1 MNLTELARK
10 LKVPTSEL
18 KEKLPELGFDIGM
31 KAIKVP
37 DDIAEKIIVKW
48 NEEKK
53 RLELEKKY
61 KVSQDQS
68 TDQLVDNKFDR
79 VIKVPQLISVRDLA
93 DRLHLSAPAMIA
105 ELMKHGIMA
114 SLSEKVDF
122 EITTIIAE
130 SLGYKTILVEE
141 TSLDEKQQQIIQDK
155 LKKIRNKKS
164 DYLAPRPPIVV
175 VMGHVDHGKTKL
187 LDTIRETNVV
197 DSEAGG
203 ITQHIGAYQVV
214 KNNRTITFIDTPGHE
229 AFSAMR
235 SRGANVADIAIL
247 VVAAD
252 SGVQPQTIEAI
263 KMIQDAGLPMI
274 VAINKVDK
282 AEADLEKVKKD
293 LAEINLI
300 PEDWGGNI
308 ICVPVSAKDGTNIS
322 ELLEMVLLTADLNQ
336 EQIKAEYNAPA
347 IGTIIESHLDKG
359 TGPVAT
365 VLIHS
370 GTLRIGDKVRVGNV
384 LGKIRSMQDY
394 QGKKIDF
401 ATPSTP
407 VRIIGLERVPVVGEI
422 LEAGVDFKLLRR
434 QLDIKKYQPAE
445 FKGKQ
450 LESEDEKKSKIKKL
464 NILLKADV
472 TGSLEAA
479 VQSLKKYNGKQVM
492 VNIVYKGLGNITE
505 VDVVRAESTKAYI
518 YGFNVSATPQAYE
531 VAKEKKIDIKLYQI
545 IYKLLEDVAEKLEDL
560 LDPVLNREVKGKG
573 KVLVV
578 FRGHKQKMIVGVKVL
593 TGEIVNGAKLIVWR
607 EGKIVG
613 EGQVQ
618 QLRIGPEQVNKVLS
632 GSECGLEYSG
642 SIALQPED
650 ELEFIVETKE
660 KQKLQ
665 LVKN

>member
-18 KEKLPELGFDIGM
+18 KEKLPKLGFDIGM

-37 DDIAEKIIVKW
+37 DDMAERIIAKW
-48 NEEKK
+48 NEEKR
-53 RLELEKKY
+53 RLQLEEKY
-61 KVSQDQS
+61 QTVNEMTQTSAESKSE
-68 TDQLVDNKFDR
+68 R
-79 VIKVPQLISVRDLA
+79 IIKVPQTISVRDLA
-93 DRLHLSAPAMIA
+93 ERLHLSAPAMIT

-122 EITTIIAE
+122 EITTIVAE
-130 SLGYKTILVEE
+130 SLGYKTVLVDE
-141 TSLDEKQQQIIQDK
+141 SNLDEKQQQIIQEK
-155 LKKIRNKKS
+155 LKQIRTKKS
-164 DYLAPRPPIVV
+164 DKLLSRPPIVV

-187 LDTIRETNVV
+187 LDTIREANVIA
-197 DSEAGG
+197 SEAGG

-214 KNNRTITFIDTPGHE
+214 KNERMITFIDTPGHE

-252 SGVQPQTIEAI
+252 SGIQPQTIEAI

-274 VAINKVDK
+274 VAINKIDK
-282 AEADLEKVKKD
+282 PDADVEKVKKE
-293 LAEINLI
+293 LTEINLI
-300 PEDWGGNI
+300 PEDWGGNV
-308 ICVPVSAKDGTNIS
+308 ICVSVSAKDGTNIN

-336 EQIKAEYNAPA
+336 EQIKAEYDTPA

-370 GTLRIGDKVRVGNV
+370 GTLRVGDRVKVGNV

-394 QGKKIDF
+394 QGKKIDL

-407 VRIIGLERVPVVGEI
+407 ARIIGLERVPAVGEI

-434 QLDIKKYQPAE
+434 QLDYKKYQPSD

-450 LESEDEKKSKIKKL
+450 SEDEKKSKIKKY
-464 NILLKADV
+464 NILLKTDV
-472 TGSLEAA
+472 AGSLEAIT
-479 VQSLKKYNGKQVM
+479 QSLKKYNGRQVM

-505 VDVVRAESTKAYI
+505 VDVVRAESTKAHI

-560 LDPVLNREVKGKG
+560 LDPIYNREIKGKG
-573 KVLVV
+573 KVLAI
-578 FRGHKQKMIVGVKVL
+578 FRGQKQKMIVGVKVL
-593 TGEIVNGAKLIVWR
+593 IGEIVTGAKLIVWR
-607 EGKIVG
+607 NGKIVG

-618 QLRIGPEQVNKVLS
+618 QLRVGPEQMSKVLS

-650 ELEFIVETKE
+650 ELEFFVETKV

-665 LVKN
+665 EIKN

>member
-37 DDIAEKIIVKW
+37 DDMAERIVIKW

-53 RLELEKKY
+53 RLKLEQKY
-61 KVSQDQS
+61 QITEDEIADQV
-68 TDQLVDNKFDR
+68 VDNKSDR

-93 DRLHLSAPAMIA
+93 ERLHLSAPAMIT

-122 EITTIIAE
+122 EITTIVAE
-130 SLGYKTILVEE
+130 SLGYKTVLVDEA
-141 TSLDEKQQQIIQDK
+141 SLDENQQQIIQDK
-155 LKKIRNKKS
+155 LKQIRNRQS
-164 DYLAPRPPIVV
+164 DKLVARPPIVV

-187 LDTIRETNVV
+187 LDTIREANVM

-214 KNNRTITFIDTPGHE
+214 KNDRMITFIDTPGHE

-274 VAINKVDK
+274 VAMNKVDK
-282 AEADLEKVKKD
+282 AEADVEKIKKD

-300 PEDWGGNI
+300 PEDWGGNV

-336 EQIKAEYNAPA
+336 EQIKAEYEALA
-347 IGTIIESHLDKG
+347 SGTIIESHLDKG

-370 GTLRIGDKVRVGNV
+370 GTLRIGDRVQVGNV

-394 QGKKIDF
+394 QGKKIDT

-407 VRIIGLERVPVVGEI
+407 ARIIGLERVPVVGEI

-434 QLDIKKYQPAE
+434 QLDAKKYQSSD

-450 LESEDEKKSKIKKL
+450 SEDEKKSKVKKF

-472 TGSLEAA
+472 AGSLEAVA
-479 VQSLKKYNGKQVM
+479 QSLKKYNGKQVM
-492 VNIVYKGLGNITE
+492 VNIIYKGLGNITE

-531 VAKEKKIDIKLYQI
+531 VAKEKNIDIKLYQV

-560 LDPVLNREVKGKG
+560 LDPIFNREIKGKG
-573 KVLVV
+573 KVLAV

-593 TGEIVNGAKLIVWR
+593 TGEIVTGAKLIVWR
-607 EGKIVG
+607 TGKIVG

-618 QLRIGPEQVNKVLS
+618 QLRVGPEQMNKVLS

-642 SIALQPED
+642 SMTLQPED
-650 ELEFIVETKE
+650 ELEFFVETKE
-660 KQKLQ
+660 KQKLH

>member
-37 DDIAEKIIVKW
+37 DDMAERIVIKW

-53 RLELEKKY
+53 RLKLEQKY
-61 KVSQDQS
+61 QITEDEIADQV
-68 TDQLVDNKFDR
+68 VDNKSDR

-93 DRLHLSAPAMIA
+93 ERLHLSAPAMIT

-122 EITTIIAE
+122 EITTIVAE
-130 SLGYKTILVEE
+130 SLGYKTVLVDEA
-141 TSLDEKQQQIIQDK
+141 SLDENQQQIIQDK
-155 LKKIRNKKS
+155 LKQIRNRQS
-164 DYLAPRPPIVV
+164 DKLVARPPIVV

-187 LDTIRETNVV
+187 LDTIREANVM

-214 KNNRTITFIDTPGHE
+214 KNDRMITFIDTPGHE

-274 VAINKVDK
+274 VAMNKVDK
-282 AEADLEKVKKD
+282 AEADVEKIKKD

-300 PEDWGGNI
+300 PEDWGGNV

-336 EQIKAEYNAPA
+336 EQIKAEYEALA
-347 IGTIIESHLDKG
+347 SGTIIESHLDKG

-370 GTLRIGDKVRVGNV
+370 GTLRIGDRVQVGNV

-394 QGKKIDF
+394 QGKKIDT

-407 VRIIGLERVPVVGEI
+407 ARIIGLERVPVVGEI

-434 QLDIKKYQPAE
+434 QLDAKKYQSSD

-450 LESEDEKKSKIKKL
+450 SEDEKKSKVKKF

-472 TGSLEAA
+472 AGSLEAVA
-479 VQSLKKYNGKQVM
+479 QSLKKYNGKQVM
-492 VNIVYKGLGNITE
+492 VNIIYKGLGNITE

-531 VAKEKKIDIKLYQI
+531 VAKEKNIDIKLYQV
-545 IYKLLEDVAEKLEDL
+545 IYKLLEDVAEKLENL
-560 LDPVLNREVKGKG
+560 LDPIFNREIKGKG
-573 KVLVV
+573 KVLAV

-593 TGEIVNGAKLIVWR
+593 TGEIVTGAKLIVWR
-607 EGKIVG
+607 TGKIVG

-618 QLRIGPEQVNKVLS
+618 QLRVGPEQMNKVLS

-642 SIALQPED
+642 SMTLQPED
-650 ELEFIVETKE
+650 ELEFFVETKE
-660 KQKLQ
+660 KQKLH

>member
-18 KEKLPELGFDIGM
+18 KEKLPKLGFDIGM

-37 DDIAEKIIVKW
+37 DDMAERIIAKW
-48 NEEKK
+48 NEEKR
-53 RLELEKKY
+53 RLQLEQKY
-61 KVSQDQS
+61 QAVNEITEPSAES
-68 TDQLVDNKFDR
+68 KFDR
-79 VIKVPQLISVRDLA
+79 IIKVPQSISVRDLA
-93 DRLHLSAPAMIA
+93 ERLHLSAPAMIT

-122 EITTIIAE
+122 EITTIVAE
-130 SLGYKTILVEE
+130 SLGYKTVLVDE
-141 TSLDEKQQQIIQDK
+141 SNLDEKQQQIIQEK
-155 LKKIRNKKS
+155 LKQIRTKKS
-164 DYLAPRPPIVV
+164 DKLLSRPPIVV

-187 LDTIRETNVV
+187 LDTIREANVIA
-197 DSEAGG
+197 SEAGG

-214 KNNRTITFIDTPGHE
+214 KNERMITFIDTPGHE

-252 SGVQPQTIEAI
+252 SGIQPQTIEAI

-274 VAINKVDK
+274 VAINKIDK
-282 AEADLEKVKKD
+282 PDADVEKVKKE

-300 PEDWGGNI
+300 PEDWGGNV
-308 ICVPVSAKDGTNIS
+308 ICVSVSAKDGTNIN

-336 EQIKAEYNAPA
+336 EQIKAEYDTPA
-347 IGTIIESHLDKG
+347 VGTIIESHLDKG

-370 GTLRIGDKVRVGNV
+370 GTLRVGDRVKVGNV

-394 QGKKIDF
+394 QGKKIDL

-407 VRIIGLERVPVVGEI
+407 ARIIGLERVPAVGEI

-434 QLDIKKYQPAE
+434 QLDYKKYQPSD

-450 LESEDEKKSKIKKL
+450 SEDEKKSKIKKY
-464 NILLKADV
+464 NILLKTDV
-472 TGSLEAA
+472 AGSLEAIT
-479 VQSLKKYNGKQVM
+479 QSLKKYNGRQVM

-505 VDVVRAESTKAYI
+505 VDVVRAESTKAHI

-545 IYKLLEDVAEKLEDL
+545 IYKLLEDIAEKLEDL
-560 LDPVLNREVKGKG
+560 LDPIYNREIKGKG
-573 KVLVV
+573 KVLAI
-578 FRGHKQKMIVGVKVL
+578 FRGQKQKMIVGVKVL
-593 TGEIVNGAKLIVWR
+593 TGEIVTGAKLIVWR
-607 EGKIVG
+607 NGKIVG

-618 QLRIGPEQVNKVLS
+618 QLRVGPEQMSKVLS

-650 ELEFIVETKE
+650 ELEFFVETKV

-665 LVKN
+665 EIKN

>member
-18 KEKLPELGFDIGM
+18 KEKLPKLGFDIGM

-37 DDIAEKIIVKW
+37 DDMAERIIAKW
-48 NEEKK
+48 NEEKR
-53 RLELEKKY
+53 RLQLEEKY
-61 KVSQDQS
+61 QAVNEMTEPSAE
-68 TDQLVDNKFDR
+68 NKSER
-79 VIKVPQLISVRDLA
+79 IIKVPQTISVRDLA
-93 DRLHLSAPAMIA
+93 ERLHLSAPAMIT

-122 EITTIIAE
+122 EITTIVAE
-130 SLGYKTILVEE
+130 SLGYKTVLVDE
-141 TSLDEKQQQIIQDK
+141 SNLDEKQQQIIQEK
-155 LKKIRNKKS
+155 LKQIRTKKS
-164 DYLAPRPPIVV
+164 DKLLSRPPIVV

-187 LDTIRETNVV
+187 LDTIREANVIA
-197 DSEAGG
+197 SEAGG

-214 KNNRTITFIDTPGHE
+214 KNERMITFIDTPGHE

-252 SGVQPQTIEAI
+252 SGIQPQTIEAI

-274 VAINKVDK
+274 VAINKIDK
-282 AEADLEKVKKD
+282 PDADVEKVKKE

-300 PEDWGGNI
+300 PEDWGGNV
-308 ICVPVSAKDGTNIS
+308 ICVSVSAKDGTNIN

-336 EQIKAEYNAPA
+336 EQIKAEYDTLAV
-347 IGTIIESHLDKG
+347 GTIIESHLDKG

-370 GTLRIGDKVRVGNV
+370 GTLRVGDRVKVGNV

-394 QGKKIDF
+394 QGKKIDL

-407 VRIIGLERVPVVGEI
+407 ARIIGLERVPAVGEI
-422 LEAGVDFKLLRR
+422 LEAGVDLKLLRR
-434 QLDIKKYQPAE
+434 QLDYKKYQPSD

-450 LESEDEKKSKIKKL
+450 SEDEKKSKIKKY
-464 NILLKADV
+464 NILLKTDV
-472 TGSLEAA
+472 AGSLEAIT
-479 VQSLKKYNGKQVM
+479 QSLKKYNGRQVM
-492 VNIVYKGLGNITE
+492 VNIIYKGLGNITE
-505 VDVVRAESTKAYI
+505 VDVVRAESTKAHI

-545 IYKLLEDVAEKLEDL
+545 IYKLLEDVEEKLEDL
-560 LDPVLNREVKGKG
+560 LDPIYNREIKGKG
-573 KVLVV
+573 KVLAI
-578 FRGHKQKMIVGVKVL
+578 FRGQKQKMIVGVKVL
-593 TGEIVNGAKLIVWR
+593 TGEIVTGAKLIVWR
-607 EGKIVG
+607 NGKIVG

-618 QLRIGPEQVNKVLS
+618 QLRVGPEQMSKVLS

-650 ELEFIVETKE
+650 ELEFFVETKV

-665 LVKN
+665 EIKN

>member
-10 LKVPTSEL
+10 LKVPTNEL

-37 DDIAEKIIVKW
+37 DDMAERIIVKW

-53 RLELEKKY
+53 RLQLEQKYQNIEIAADEKKDES
-61 KVSQDQS
+61 KSE
-68 TDQLVDNKFDR
+68 R
-79 VIKVPQLISVRDLA
+79 VVKVPSSISVRDLA
-93 DRLHLSAPAMIA
+93 EKLHLSAPAMIT

-122 EITTIIAE
+122 DITTIVAE
-130 SLGYKTILVEE
+130 GLGYKTILVDEL
-141 TSLDEKQQQIIQDK
+141 SLDENQQQIIQDK
-155 LKKIRNKKS
+155 LKQIRHKQS
-164 DYLAPRPPIVV
+164 DKLAARPPIVV

-187 LDTIRETNVV
+187 LDTIREANVMA
-197 DSEAGG
+197 SEAGG

-214 KNNRTITFIDTPGHE
+214 KNDRMITFIDTPGHE

-252 SGVQPQTIEAI
+252 SGIQPQTIEAI

-274 VAINKVDK
+274 VAMNKVDK
-282 AEADLEKVKKD
+282 PEADVEKIKKE

-300 PEDWGGNI
+300 PEDWGGKV

-336 EQIKAEYNAPA
+336 EQIRAEFDAPA
-347 IGTIIESHLDKG
+347 TGTIIESHLDKG

-365 VLIHS
+365 VLLHS
-370 GTLRIGDKVRVGNV
+370 GTLQIGDRVQVGNV
-384 LGKIRSMQDY
+384 LGKIRSMYDY
-394 QGKKIDF
+394 QGKKITS

-407 VRIIGLERVPVVGEI
+407 VRIIGLERVPVVGDI

-434 QLDIKKYQPAE
+434 QLDSKKYQSSE
-445 FKGKQ
+445 FKSKQ
-450 LESEDEKKSKIKKL
+450 SDDEKKSKVKKY

-472 TGSLEAA
+472 AGSLEAVA
-479 VQSLKKYNGKQVM
+479 QSLKKYNGKQVII
-492 VNIVYKGLGNITE
+492 NIIYKGLGNITE

-545 IYKLLEDVAEKLEDL
+545 IYKLLEEVAVKLEDL
-560 LDPVLNREVKGKG
+560 LDPILSREIKGKG
-573 KVLVV
+573 KVLTV
-578 FRGHKQKMIVGVKVL
+578 FRGQKQKMIVGVKIL
-593 TGEIVNGAKLIVWR
+593 TGEVEAGAKLLIWR

-613 EGQVQ
+613 EGVVQ
-618 QLRIGPEQVNKVLS
+618 QLRVGPEQMNKVQS
-632 GSECGLEYSG
+632 GSECGLQYGG
-642 SIALQPED
+642 SIPLQPGD
-650 ELEFIVETKE
+650 ELEFFVETKA
-660 KQKLQ
+660 KQTLQ
-665 LVKN
+665 PVKN

>member
-10 LKVPTSEL
+10 LKVPTHEL

-37 DDIAEKIIVKW
+37 DDMAERIVAKW

-53 RLELEKKY
+53 RLQLEQKY
-61 KVSQDQS
+61 QIIEDEI
-68 TDQLVDNKFDR
+68 TDQAVDNKSDR

-93 DRLHLSAPAMIA
+93 ERLHLSAPVMIT

-122 EITTIIAE
+122 EITTIVAE
-130 SLGYKTILVEE
+130 SLGYKTILIEE
-141 TSLDEKQQQIIQDK
+141 NILGEKEQQAIQDK
-155 LKKIRNKKS
+155 LKQIRTRQS
-164 DYLAPRPPIVV
+164 DKLAARPPIVV

-187 LDTIRETNVV
+187 LDTIREANVMA
-197 DSEAGG
+197 SEAGG

-214 KNNRTITFIDTPGHE
+214 KNDRMITFIDTPGHE

-252 SGVQPQTIEAI
+252 SGIQPQTIEAI

-274 VAINKVDK
+274 VAMNKVDK
-282 AEADLEKVKKD
+282 PEADVEKIKKE
-293 LAEINLI
+293 LAEINLM
-300 PEDWGGNI
+300 PEDWGGNV

-336 EQIKAEYNAPA
+336 EQIKAEYDSPA
-347 IGTIIESHLDKG
+347 AGTIIESHLDKG
-359 TGPVAT
+359 TGAVAT
-365 VLIHS
+365 VLLHS
-370 GTLRIGDKVRVGNV
+370 GTLHIGDHVQVGNV
-384 LGKIRSMQDY
+384 LGKIRNMQDY
-394 QGKKIDF
+394 QGKKIDA

-434 QLDIKKYQPAE
+434 QLDGKKYQPSD

-450 LESEDEKKSKIKKL
+450 SEDEKKSKVKKY

-472 TGSLEAA
+472 AGSLEAVA
-479 VQSLKKYNGKQVM
+479 QSLKKYNGKQVM
-492 VNIVYKGLGNITE
+492 VNIIYKGLGNITE

-531 VAKEKKIDIKLYQI
+531 VAKEKKIDIKLYQV

-560 LDPVLNREVKGKG
+560 LDPILNREIKGKG
-573 KVLVV
+573 KVLAI

-593 TGEIVNGAKLIVWR
+593 TGEIVTGAKLIVWR

-618 QLRIGPEQVNKVLS
+618 QLRVGPEQMNKVLS

-642 SIALQPED
+642 SMILQPED
-650 ELEFIVETKE
+650 ELEFFVETKV
-660 KQKLQ
+660 KQKLN